1 MMDAENI
8 EEGDM
13 DADLLLSQLLDEEAD
28 VDTLESSGRVPET
41 NSILTATSSP
51 QDG

>member
-28 VDTLESSGRVPET
+28 VDTLEIVDEF
-41 NSILTATSSP
+41 LK
-51 QDG
+51 